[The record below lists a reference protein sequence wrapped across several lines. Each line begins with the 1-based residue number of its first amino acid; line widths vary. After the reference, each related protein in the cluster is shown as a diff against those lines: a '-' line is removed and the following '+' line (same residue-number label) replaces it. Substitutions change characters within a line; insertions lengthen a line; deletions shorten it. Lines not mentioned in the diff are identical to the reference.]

1 MYDGVFLMRDDKTLT
16 QYRNEGNTLKTKIDP
31 STKSYYRC
39 FLCSKFRTEC
49 GGRPTRD
56 MDIKNWCEYIRD
68 TMDFFHLSNA
78 YVTEKAESSLKTTER
93 IRACSIDQDILRG
106 TARRY
111 ELAVFGTAAR
121 RICDMDFDPGAADK
135 ITALQ
140 AEIAALREE
149 MAYWRKENDRKA
161 KIIDKYLE

>member
-1 MYDGVFLMRDDKTLT
+1 MKSRQDLT
-16 QYRNEGNTLKTKIDP
+16 AKP
-31 STKSYYRC
+31 YYRC
-39 FLCSKFRTEC
+39 FLCPKFRTEC

-93 IRACSIDQDILRG
+93 IRAGSIDQDILRG

-121 RICDMDFDPGAADK
+121 HICDMDFDTTAAEK
-135 ITALQ
+135 
-140 AEIAALREE
+140 IAALQEE
-149 MAYWRKENDRKA
+149 VAYWRKENDRKA

>member
-1 MYDGVFLMRDDKTLT
+1 MKPKR
-16 QYRNEGNTLKTKIDP
+16 DP
-31 STKSYYRC
+31 SNKPYYKC
-39 FLCSKFRTEC
+39 FLCPEFRKEC

-56 MDIKNWCEYIRD
+56 MDIKSWCEYIGD

-78 YVTEKAESSLKTTER
+78 SVTEKAESSLKTTER

-121 RICDMDFDPGAADK
+121 HICSMDIDTTAAEK
-135 ITALQ
+135 I
-140 AEIAALREE
+140 AEL
-149 MAYWRKENDRKA
+149 MRKVERLEKDNDRYA
-161 KIIDKYLE
+161 KIIDKYLEA

>member
-1 MYDGVFLMRDDKTLT
+1 MKT
-16 QYRNEGNTLKTKIDP
+16 RRDP
-31 STKSYYRC
+31 STKPYYRC
-39 FLCSKFRTEC
+39 FLCPKFRTEC

-56 MDIKNWCEYIRD
+56 MDIKNWCEYIGD

-78 YVTEKAESSLKTTER
+78 CVTEKAESSLKTTER

-121 RICDMDFDPGAADK
+121 HVCAMDFEFGTADK
-135 ITALQ
+135 IADLQ
-140 AEIAALREE
+140 AKIERLEKDNAR
-149 MAYWRKENDRKA
+149 YV
-161 KIIDKYLE
+161 KIIDDYLDRKEMR

>member
-1 MYDGVFLMRDDKTLT
+1 M
-16 QYRNEGNTLKTKIDP
+16 KIKNDP
-31 STKSYYRC
+31 STKPYYRC
-39 FLCSKFRTEC
+39 FLCPKFRKEC

-121 RICDMDFDPGAADK
+121 HICDMDFDV
-135 ITALQ
+135 TS
-140 AEIAALREE
+140 AEKIAALQEE
-149 MAYWRKENDRKA
+149 VAYWRKENDRKA
-161 KIIDKYLE
+161 KIIDRYFEDGGVK

>member
-1 MYDGVFLMRDDKTLT
+1 MKQRS
-16 QYRNEGNTLKTKIDP
+16 DP
-31 STKSYYRC
+31 SAKPYYRC
-39 FLCSKFRTEC
+39 FLCPKFRTEC

-121 RICDMDFDPGAADK
+121 HICDMDFDT
-135 ITALQ
+135 TAT
-140 AEIAALREE
+140 EKIAALQEE
-149 MAYWRKENDRKA
+149 VAYWRKENDRKA
-161 KIIDKYLE
+161 KVIDKYLDG